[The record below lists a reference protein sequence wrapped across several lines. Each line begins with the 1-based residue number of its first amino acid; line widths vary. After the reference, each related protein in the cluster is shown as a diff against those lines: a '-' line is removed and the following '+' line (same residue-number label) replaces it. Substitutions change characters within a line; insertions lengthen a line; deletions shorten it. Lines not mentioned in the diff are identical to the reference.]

1 MPKKVNDVV
10 AKSLA
15 LSGAWRRRSAG
26 EYGDLNSPSNYFTP
40 RFDFGPRFARPP
52 LNALG
57 LARNDI

>member
-26 EYGDLNSPSNYFTP
+26 EYGDLNSPSNYFTS
-40 RFDFGPRFARPP
+40 RFDFGLRLP